1 MIEKLTGKPFKGFKV
16 QKVNALLMIVG
27 CLLTLLVF
35 ISTFRI
41 KAKYQ
46 TLVLTTNDY
55 SECNKAVND
64 FCDASDYLTD
74 NVRLFTV
81 NLKPE
86 YMDNYFFELQ
96 NIQRRELSLEILEMS
111 HLSDAADINLKR
123 ALDESNKLVEKEMY
137 SIKLICEACK
147 FNNLIIPEDIDNISL
162 TEEDKNL
169 SKNEKIEK
177 ARKIVFDKSYVTSKD
192 TINLYIN
199 GASTYLINNQIIE
212 KRTGDYEIT
221 QQFVIQIVLIIVLF
235 IVCISLYITLV
246 VFVLVPLFNNL
257 VSIQKGVKMSLK
269 GGYEVR
275 YIASAYNAL
284 CDKNAVTAS
293 ILKHKAEHDPLTG
306 LINREAFGQ
315 IKDALKDSGE
325 PIAYLII
332 DIDLFK
338 QVNDKF
344 GHPTGDAVL
353 KKISTLLMEQFRN
366 SDYVARVGG
375 DEFAVIMTKFGST
388 PTEIIQRK
396 IESLNKT
403 LQSIEDG
410 LPSVSLSVG
419 VAFSEA
425 GYNDDLVKYADQALY
440 KVKRGGR
447 CNCSFYN
454 DGNSND

>member
-16 QKVNALLMIVG
+16 QKLNAILMIIG

-46 TLVLTTNDY
+46 TLVTSTNDY
-55 SECNKAVND
+55 SECSKAVND
-64 FCDASDYLTD
+64 FCDASDYLSD
-74 NVRLFTV
+74 NVRLFAV
-81 NLKPE
+81 NLQPE
-86 YMDNYFFELQ
+86 FMDNYFYELQ

-111 HLSDAADINLKR
+111 HSADVADLNLKR
-123 ALDESNKLVEKEMY
+123 ALEESNKLIEKEMY
-137 SIKLICEACK
+137 SIKLICEAIQ
-147 FNNLIIPEDIDNISL
+147 FENTIIPEDIYNISL
-162 TEEDKNL
+162 TEEDSKL
-169 SKNEKIEK
+169 SKNEKIDK
-177 ARKIVFDKSYVTSKD
+177 ARKTLFDNVYITSKK
-192 TINLYIN
+192 TINRYIN
-199 GASTYLINNQIIE
+199 EASTYLINNQINE
-212 KRTGDYEIT
+212 KNSGDAEISKH
-221 QQFVIQIVLIIVLF
+221 FAIQIVLVIILF

-246 VFVLVPLFNNL
+246 IFVLVPLFNNL
-257 VSIQKGVKMSLK
+257 TSIQKGVKMSLK

-403 LQSIEDG
+403 LQSVEDG
-410 LPSVSLSVG
+410 LPTVSLSVG
-419 VAFSEA
+419 VAFSES
-425 GYNDDLVKYADQALY
+425 GYHDDLVKYADQALY